1 METNNNELT
10 KQEFKDFNKL
20 YLNLMRVFDDKDLVM
35 RLPVFISSLAYF
47 LSEMSEIAVIY
58 GINKDDF
65 IDSLAAATK
74 HVNELK
80 DRKRNK

>member
-1 METNNNELT
+1 MKTNKNEPT
-10 KQEFKDFNKL
+10 KQEFKDCNKL

-35 RLPVFISSLAYF
+35 RLPVFMTSLAYF
-47 LSEMSEIAVIY
+47 LSEMSERAVIY

-74 HVNELK
+74 RVNELK

>member
-1 METNNNELT
+1 METNKNEPT
-10 KQEFKDFNKL
+10 EQEFKDCHKL
-20 YLNLMRVFDDKDLVM
+20 YLSLMRVFDDNDLVM
-35 RLPVFISSLAYF
+35 RLPVFMTSLAHF
-47 LSEMSEIAVIY
+47 LSETSEIAAKY

-80 DRKRNK
+80 DRKNK

>member
-1 METNNNELT
+1 METNKNEPT
-10 KQEFKDFNKL
+10 KQEFKDCNKL
-20 YLNLMRVFDDKDLVM
+20 YLNLMRVFDDKELVM
-35 RLPVFISSLAYF
+35 RLPAFMTSLAYF
-47 LSEMSEIAVIY
+47 LSEMSEIAAKY

-65 IDSLAAATK
+65 IDSLATATK

>member
-1 METNNNELT
+1 METNKNEPT
-10 KQEFKDFNKL
+10 EQEFKDCHKL
-20 YLNLMRVFDDKDLVM
+20 YLSLMRVFDDNDLVM
-35 RLPVFISSLAYF
+35 RLPVFMTSLAHF
-47 LSEMSEIAVIY
+47 LSETSEIAAKY

-80 DRKRNK
+80 DRKSK

>member
-10 KQEFKDFNKL
+10 KQEFKDCNKL

-35 RLPVFISSLAYF
+35 RLPVFMTSLAYF
-47 LSEMSEIAVIY
+47 LSEMSEIAVKY
-58 GINKDDF
+58 GINKDGF
-65 IDSLAAATK
+65 IDSLATATK

-80 DRKRNK
+80 DRKNK

>member
-10 KQEFKDFNKL
+10 KQEFKDCNKL
-20 YLNLMRVFDDKDLVM
+20 YLNLMRVFDGNGLVM
-35 RLPVFISSLAYF
+35 RLPAFIASLAYF
-47 LSEMSEIAVIY
+47 LSEMSEIAAKY
-58 GINKDDF
+58 GINKDGF

-80 DRKRNK
+80 DRKNK

>member
-1 METNNNELT
+1 METNKNEPT
-10 KQEFKDFNKL
+10 EQEFKDCHKL
-20 YLNLMRVFDDKDLVM
+20 YLSLMRAFDDNDLVM
-35 RLPVFISSLAYF
+35 RLPVFMTSLAHF
-47 LSEMSEIAVIY
+47 LSETSEIAAKY

-80 DRKRNK
+80 DRKNK